1 MLKNCKLFACLNIMR
16 KYRRSFSLTELAIYM
31 AVMSTIVVITLGGMS
46 VVRNARVQRVI
57 EELHFYENAISDF
70 VIKYGELPGNMS
82 NERCLMFNEFKN
94 FCQVLSSDNPAK
106 TTTLNTQPLSY
117 VAINNDNLAE
127 QVVGLNYGRFLKTS
141 GIVES
146 VKFGL
151 DKELEITNLKD
162 GKIKNYLPKVGIGD
176 EVYMHYTYNNTTNR
190 WNDGLIFND
199 IFDEKEK
206 KFSNIGMNVFSFSD
220 NTDNA
225 VILIF
230 STLGR
235 YIDIEKGGAFSAD
248 FMEKIDKKIDDGRPR
263 TGFLVGLPQGTDGQ
277 KDVANT
283 CDDNTEYFD
292 NQDERILEVKYR
304 KETDNKY
311 GCNLAYL
318 STINFE
324 EMLANQKYFG

>member
-1 MLKNCKLFACLNIMR
+1 MLKNCNFMSWH
-16 KYRRSFSLTELAIYM
+16 YRVQQCKMSFSLTELAVYM
-31 AVMSTIVVITLGGMS
+31 AVMSTIVIITFGGMS
-46 VVRNARVQRVI
+46 VVRNARVQKAV
-57 EELHFYENAISDF
+57 EELYFYENAISDF

-94 FCQVLSSDNPAK
+94 FCQVLSSDNQDI
-106 TTTLNTQPLSY
+106 TTTLNTAPLSY
-117 VAINNDNLAE
+117 VAMNNDNITE
-127 QVVGLNYGRFLKTS
+127 QVVALNYGRFLKTS
-141 GIVES
+141 GIIES

-151 DKELEITNLKD
+151 DKELETTSFQD
-162 GKIKNYLPKVGIGD
+162 SKIKNYLPKVGIGD

-263 TGFLVGLPQGTDGQ
+263 TGFLVGLPQGHDGQ

-283 CDDNTEYFD
+283 CDDSVDYFD
-292 NQDERILEVKYR
+292 GQDERILEVKYR

-318 STINFE
+318 SSINFA
-324 EMLANQKYFG
+324 EMLSNPKYFG

>member
-1 MLKNCKLFACLNIMR
+1 MLKNCNFMSWH
-16 KYRRSFSLTELAIYM
+16 YRLQQCKRSFSLTELAVYM
-31 AVMSTIVVITLGGMS
+31 AVMSTIVIITLGGMS
-46 VVRNARVQRVI
+46 VVRNARVQRVV
-57 EELHFYENAISDF
+57 EELYFYENAISDF
-70 VIKYGELPGNMS
+70 VVKYGELPGNMS

-94 FCQVLSSDNPAK
+94 FCQVLSSDNQDI
-106 TTTLNTQPLSY
+106 TTTLNTAPLSY
-117 VAINNDNLAE
+117 VAMNNDNITE
-127 QVVGLNYGRFLKTS
+127 QVVALNYGRFLKTS
-141 GIVES
+141 GIIES

-151 DKELEITNLKD
+151 DKELETTNLKD
-162 GKIKNYLPKVGIGD
+162 GKIKHYLPKVGIGD

-190 WNDGLIFND
+190 WNDGLIFTD
-199 IFDEKEK
+199 IFDETEK

-263 TGFLVGLPQGTDGQ
+263 TGFLVGLPQGHDGQ

-283 CDDNTEYFD
+283 CDDSIDYFD
-292 NQDERILEVKYR
+292 GQDERILEVKYR

-311 GCNLAYL
+311 GCNLAYI
-318 STINFE
+318 SSINFA
-324 EMLANQKYFG
+324 EMLANPKYFG

>member
-1 MLKNCKLFACLNIMR
+1 MLKNCKLLACLNIIR

-46 VVRNARVQRVI
+46 VVRNARVQSVI

-117 VAINNDNLAE
+117 VEMNSNDVAT
-127 QVVGLNYGRFLKTS
+127 QVMALNYGRFLKTS
-141 GIVES
+141 GIIES

-151 DKELEITNLKD
+151 DKELETTSLQD

-176 EVYMHYTYNNTTNR
+176 EVYMHYIYNNTTNR
-190 WNDGLIFND
+190 WNDGLIYTG
-199 IFDEKEK
+199 
-206 KFSNIGMNVFSFSD
+206 NIGTNVFSFSD
-220 NTDNA
+220 DTDNA
-225 VILIF
+225 LILIF

-248 FMEKIDKKIDDGRPR
+248 FIERIDKKIDDGRPR
-263 TGFLVGLPQGTDGQ
+263 TGFLVGLPQGHDGQ

-283 CDDNTEYFD
+283 CDDSVEYFD
-292 NQDERILEVKYR
+292 NQDERRLEVKYR

-311 GCNLAYL
+311 GCNLVYL
-318 STINFE
+318 SSINFA
-324 EMLANQKYFG
+324 EMLSNPKYFG

>member
-1 MLKNCKLFACLNIMR
+1 MLKNCKLLACLNIIR
-16 KYRRSFSLTELAIYM
+16 KYRRSFSLTELVVYM

-46 VVRNARVQRVI
+46 VIRNARVQRVI

-82 NERCLMFNEFKN
+82 KERCLMFNEFKN
-94 FCQVLSSDNPAK
+94 FCQVLSSDDPAK

-117 VAINNDNLAE
+117 VAMNSNDVAT
-127 QVVGLNYGRFLKTS
+127 QVMALNYGRFLKTS
-141 GIVES
+141 GIIES

-151 DKELEITNLKD
+151 DKELETTSFQD
-162 GKIKNYLPKVGIGD
+162 SKIKNYLPKVGIGD

-190 WNDGLIFND
+190 WNDGLIFTD
-199 IFDEKEK
+199 IFDETEK

-220 NTDNA
+220 DTDNA

-263 TGFLVGLPQGTDGQ
+263 TGFLVGLPQGYDGQ

-283 CDDNTEYFD
+283 CDDSVDYFD
-292 NQDERILEVKYR
+292 GQDERILEVKYR
-304 KETDNKY
+304 KETDHKN

-318 STINFE
+318 SSINFA
-324 EMLANQKYFG
+324 EMLANPKYFG

>member
-1 MLKNCKLFACLNIMR
+1 MLKNCKFLFLCHR
-16 KYRRSFSLTELAIYM
+16 TQQCKRSFSLTELAVYM
-31 AVMSTIVVITLGGMS
+31 AVMSTIVVITSGGMS
-46 VVRNARVQRVI
+46 VVRNARVHKVV
-57 EELHFYENAISDF
+57 EELYFYENAISDF

-82 NERCLMFNEFKN
+82 KERCLMFNEFKN

-117 VAINNDNLAE
+117 VAMNSNDVAT
-127 QVVGLNYGRFLKTS
+127 QVMALNYGRFLKTS
-141 GIVES
+141 GIIES
-146 VKFGL
+146 VKFGI
-151 DKELEITNLKD
+151 DKELETTNLKD
-162 GKIKNYLPKVGIGD
+162 SKIKNYLPKVGIGD

-190 WNDGLIFND
+190 WNDGLIYTG
-199 IFDEKEK
+199 
-206 KFSNIGMNVFSFSD
+206 NIGTNVFSFSD

-235 YIDIEKGGAFSAD
+235 YINIEKGGAFSAD

-263 TGFLVGLPQGTDGQ
+263 TGFLVGLPQGYDGQ

-283 CDDNTEYFD
+283 CDDSVNYFD
-292 NQDERILEVKYR
+292 GQDERILDVKYR
-304 KETDNKY
+304 KETDHKN

-318 STINFE
+318 SSINFA
-324 EMLANQKYFG
+324 EMLANPKYFG

>member
-1 MLKNCKLFACLNIMR
+1 MLKNCRLSTW
-16 KYRRSFSLTELAIYM
+16 YRRVSQRKQSFSLVELSMYI
-31 AVMSTIVVITLGGMS
+31 AVMSTIVVITLGGIS
-46 VVRNARVQRVI
+46 VVRNARVQRVV
-57 EELHFYENAISDF
+57 EELYFYENAISDF

-82 NERCLMFNEFKN
+82 KERCLMFNEFKN

-117 VAINNDNLAE
+117 VAMNSNDVAS
-127 QVVGLNYGRFLKTS
+127 QVMALNYGRFLKTS
-141 GIVES
+141 GIIES
-146 VKFGL
+146 VKFGI
-151 DKELEITNLKD
+151 DKELEITDLRH

-176 EVYMHYTYNNTTNR
+176 EVYMHYIYNNIVNK
-190 WNDGLIFND
+190 WNDGLIYAGD
-199 IFDEKEK
+199 
-206 KFSNIGMNVFSFSD
+206 IGMNVFSFD
-220 NTDNA
+220 NNTESA
-225 VILIF
+225 LILIF

-235 YIDIEKGGAFSAD
+235 YIDVEKGGAFSAD

-277 KDVANT
+277 QDVANT
-283 CDDNTEYFD
+283 CDDNAEYFD

-318 STINFE
+318 SSINFAD
-324 EMLANQKYFG
+324 MLADPKYFG